1 MLAIM
6 RYPEGHKQV
15 VHERIVHAAARALRR
30 SGISGVGIPALM
42 KDAGLTHGGFYA
54 HFRDRDALVAEAIRS
69 AASETSE
76 GVLGDEHSL
85 RDALCRYLSLGHA
98 ENPEKGCVIAAL
110 AAESP
115 RQAKPVRRAF
125 ADAVRSFLRSIDAKL
140 RPTAPGGAEASDD
153 ALRLASTM
161 VGAIVLARAV
171 DDRALAEQ
179 ILEAARQAVR

>member
-1 MLAIM
+1 MLLIM
-6 RYPEGHKQV
+6 RYPEGHKEA
-15 VHERIVHAAARALRR
+15 VHERIVRAAARALRR
-30 SGISGVGIPALM
+30 NGISGVGIPALM

-69 AASETSE
+69 AAGDSA
-76 GVLGDEHSL
+76 LGGEHAL
-85 RDALCRYLSLGHA
+85 REALGRYLSLGHV

-125 ADAVRSFLRSIDAKL
+125 AEVVRSFLRAVEAKL
-140 RPTAPGGAEASDD
+140 RPTAAPEGSEPSDE

-161 VGAIVLARAV
+161 VGAVVLARAV
-171 DDRALAEQ
+171 DDRALAEK
-179 ILEAARQAVR
+179 ILQAARQAAP

>member
-1 MLAIM
+1 MLLVM
-6 RYPEGHKQV
+6 RYPEGHKEA
-15 VHERIVHAAARALRR
+15 VHERIVRAAARALRR
-30 SGISGVGIPALM
+30 NGISGVGIPALM

-69 AASETSE
+69 AASD
-76 GVLGDEHSL
+76 GVLGDEHAL
-85 RDALCRYLSLGHA
+85 REALGRYLSLGHV

-125 ADAVRSFLRSIDAKL
+125 AEIVRAFLRSLDAKL
-140 RPTAPGGAEASDD
+140 RPAAPEGSEASDD

-161 VGAIVLARAV
+161 VGALVLARAV
-171 DDRALAEQ
+171 DDRALAER
-179 ILEAARQAVR
+179 ILQAARQTAP